1 MNIYVDTDAEFTFW
15 SGAHAQDGVAV
26 LVCFA
31 LNCYHSVTTYTWY
44 HDDDVIIGNSYPVFY
59 AERSGKY
66 TCIMQSDGGIEK
78 AQDFSVLGITT
89 ILLEVALLL
98 YFIRI
103 KKIIGDSENRPQDVL
118 VTPLLS
124 TGVIVPALSSE
135 SDVFCCTRHSVCR

>member
-1 MNIYVDTDAEFTFW
+1 MEHCALEHHLRVCILHTCIGKVDHANAITILITVADFTFW

-44 HDDDVIIGNSYPVFY
+44 HDDNVIVGNSHLVFY

-66 TCIMQSDGGIEK
+66 TCIMQSVGGIEK

-89 ILLEVALLL
+89 ILLAVPVFA
-98 YFIRI
+98 YFICI
-103 KKIIGDSENRPQDVL
+103 
-118 VTPLLS
+118 
-124 TGVIVPALSSE
+124 
-135 SDVFCCTRHSVCR
+135 